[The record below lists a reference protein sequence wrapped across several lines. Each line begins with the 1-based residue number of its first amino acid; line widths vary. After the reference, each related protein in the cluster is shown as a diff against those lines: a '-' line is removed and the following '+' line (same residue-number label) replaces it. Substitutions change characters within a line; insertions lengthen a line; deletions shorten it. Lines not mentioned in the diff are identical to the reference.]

1 MGFFKGAA
9 QIAGE
14 LYVDTLTVEQIE
26 NDVCNQSGGIKLN
39 CTLEEAKR
47 WASFK
52 FESKVNSG
60 VVQELNKL
68 KKAKNDK

>member
-26 NDVCNQSGGIKLN
+26 KDVSNQSGGIKLD
-39 CTLEEAKR
+39 CSLEEAKR
-47 WASFK
+47 WTAFK
-52 FESKVNSG
+52 FESKVNSR

-68 KKAKNDK
+68 KRAKNDK